1 MDDFTDG
8 LETTDN
14 TPTLP
19 EETPEPVIEPETTP
33 ETEQPSSSFASDLPD
48 TAADQEQTQEQPE
61 QTSEELEQETEVTPQ
76 EETGTISY
84 EDLLKTLTEQTEE
97 IRGKETGILYELSE
111 HGYSLSGGLWLALW
125 LYLYADSGELFKTL
139 KGDDNGCN
147 RRYYSSLFDRIL
159 CKTYGFNDSYRY
171 GSGYDSTDIWAWYL
185 RGCEDIQKCI
195 RRKERL

>member
-48 TAADQEQTQEQPE
+48 TAADQEQTQEQPQEQPE
-61 QTSEELEQETEVTPQ
+61 QTSEELEQETEITPQ

-84 EDLLKTLTEQTEE
+84 EDLLKALTEQTEE
-97 IRGKETGILYELSE
+97 IKAIHELEEKKQEFYTNYQNMGIAFLV
-111 HGYSLSGGLWLALW
+111 GCGLLCGCICTLILA
-125 LYLYADSGELFKTL
+125 
-139 KGDDNGCN
+139 N
-147 RRYYSSLFDRIL
+147 
-159 CKTYGFNDSYRY
+159 
-171 GSGYDSTDIWAWYL
+171 YL
-185 RGCEDIQKCI
+185 RH
-195 RRKERL
+195 

>member
-61 QTSEELEQETEVTPQ
+61 QTSEELEQETEITPQ
-76 EETGTISY
+76 EETGTIPY

-97 IRGKETGILYELSE
+97 IKAIHALEEKKQEFYTNYQNMGIAFLV
-111 HGYSLSGGLWLALW
+111 GCGLLCGCICTLILA
-125 LYLYADSGELFKTL
+125 
-139 KGDDNGCN
+139 N
-147 RRYYSSLFDRIL
+147 
-159 CKTYGFNDSYRY
+159 
-171 GSGYDSTDIWAWYL
+171 YL
-185 RGCEDIQKCI
+185 RH
-195 RRKERL
+195 

>member
-19 EETPEPVIEPETTP
+19 EEIPEPVTEPETTP

-84 EDLLKTLTEQTEE
+84 EDLLKALTEQTEE
-97 IRGKETGILYELSE
+97 IKAIHALEEKKQEFYANYQNMGIAFLV
-111 HGYSLSGGLWLALW
+111 GCGLLCGCICTLILA
-125 LYLYADSGELFKTL
+125 
-139 KGDDNGCN
+139 N
-147 RRYYSSLFDRIL
+147 
-159 CKTYGFNDSYRY
+159 
-171 GSGYDSTDIWAWYL
+171 YL
-185 RGCEDIQKCI
+185 RH
-195 RRKERL
+195 